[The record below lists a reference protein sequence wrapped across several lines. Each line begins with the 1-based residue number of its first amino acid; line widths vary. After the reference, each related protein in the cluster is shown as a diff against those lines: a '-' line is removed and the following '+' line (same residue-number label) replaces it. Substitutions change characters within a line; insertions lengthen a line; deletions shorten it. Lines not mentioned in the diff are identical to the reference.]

1 MEDIIKV
8 IADNGIS
15 VVCVAYMIYFQSVT
29 MRDVV
34 KALGAITERLT
45 VIEAKIEGPREA

>member
-15 VVCVAYMIYFQSVT
+15 VVCVGYLIYFQSVT
-29 MRDVV
+29 MRDMLT
-34 KALGAITERLT
+34 ALNSITERL
-45 VIEAKIEGPREA
+45 AKIEEKIDERKD